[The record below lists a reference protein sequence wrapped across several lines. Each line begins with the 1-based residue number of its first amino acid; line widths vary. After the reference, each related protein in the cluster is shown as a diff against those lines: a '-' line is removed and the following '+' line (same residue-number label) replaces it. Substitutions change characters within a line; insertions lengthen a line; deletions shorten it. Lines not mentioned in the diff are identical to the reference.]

1 VPRCEHAHSLFSR
14 VATHHARWLDIED
27 DGSAEWQFAVDL
39 IAMLSAVLDDQDVK
53 SCLMTTLSTYLEGAF
68 NVLANKMA
76 VSDGRPI
83 PNDEVTMRL
92 AHDEAWRRAVELVRS
107 L

>member
-1 VPRCEHAHSLFSR
+1 
-14 VATHHARWLDIED
+14 
-27 DGSAEWQFAVDL
+27 
-39 IAMLSAVLDDQDVK
+39 MLSAVLDDQDVK